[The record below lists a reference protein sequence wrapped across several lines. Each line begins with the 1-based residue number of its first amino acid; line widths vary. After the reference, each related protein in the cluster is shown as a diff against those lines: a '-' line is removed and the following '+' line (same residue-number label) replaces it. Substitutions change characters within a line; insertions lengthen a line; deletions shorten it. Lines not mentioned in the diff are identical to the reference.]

1 MKNLLFALAILLGLL
16 MYIPPAVAA
25 PVQTATGTTVDEQL
39 KNLNLKELE
48 SFISQVDAEVG
59 DYLPDLSVT
68 KIIADLRSGKT
79 DLSLKSLLEGI
90 LKYLFRE
97 LLANSSL
104 LGKLVILAV
113 VCAVLQNLQG
123 AFDRSGTGKMAYAV
137 AYLVLVIIAL
147 GSFTLAINTGRN
159 AITNMVD
166 FVQALLPV
174 LLTLMAAVGG
184 FSSVAILHPIVVAS
198 VSILST
204 LIRNGVFPLIY
215 FGAVLGLVSQFSD
228 RFQVSRLA
236 GLMKQI
242 SMGLLGLFITIF
254 IGVLSIQG
262 VAGSVAD
269 GVTLRTA
276 KFLAGTFVPVVG
288 GMFSDA
294 LEAIVG
300 TSLLLKNAVS
310 LVGVIVIFALT
321 IFPALKILSTVLVFK
336 LASALV
342 QPFGDN
348 QISDALETM
357 GNSLLLV
364 FGAVAA
370 VGLMFFIAI
379 SIIVGLGNM
388 TVMLRG

>member
-1 MKNLLFALAILLGLL
+1 MKNFLLALVVLLGFLL
-16 MYIPPAVAA
+16 YTPPAVAE
-25 PVQTATGTTVDEQL
+25 PVQSPASTNVDEQL
-39 KNLNLKELE
+39 SNLDVKELE
-48 SFISQVDAEVG
+48 SFIRQVDAEVG
-59 DYLPDLSVT
+59 EYLPDLSLS
-68 KIIADLRSGKT
+68 KIVADLRSGEA
-79 DLSLKSLLEGI
+79 DLSTKNLLEGI
-90 LKYLFRE
+90 FRYFFRE

-113 VCAVLQNLQG
+113 VCAILQNLQG

-137 AYLVLVIIAL
+137 AYLALVIIAL
-147 GSFTLAINTGRN
+147 SSFTLAINTGRQ
-159 AITNMVD
+159 AITSMVD
-166 FVQALLPV
+166 FVHALLPV

-184 FSSVAILHPIVVAS
+184 FTSAAILHPVVVAS

-204 LIRNGVFPLIY
+204 LIRNVVFPLIY

-236 GLMKQI
+236 GLMKQF

-269 GVTLRTA
+269 GVALRTA
-276 KFLAGTFVPVVG
+276 KFLAGSFVPVVG
-288 GMFSDA
+288 GMFADA
-294 LEAIVG
+294 VEAVVG

-310 LVGVIVIFALT
+310 LVGVIMIFALT
-321 IFPALKILSTVLVFK
+321 IFPALKILSAVMVFK
-336 LASALV
+336 IAGALV

-348 QISDALETM
+348 QISDALELM

-370 VGLMFFIAI
+370 VGLMFFIVI